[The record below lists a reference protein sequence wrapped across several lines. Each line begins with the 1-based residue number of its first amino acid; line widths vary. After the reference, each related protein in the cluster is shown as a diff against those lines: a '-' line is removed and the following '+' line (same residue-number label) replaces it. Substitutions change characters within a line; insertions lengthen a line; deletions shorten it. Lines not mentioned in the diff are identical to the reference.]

1 MIMASFIISVVAVI
15 EDEQASNSIP
25 ASKLSAILKS
35 LKSTYPTVPAIAPF
49 LPFLKEVNVLY
60 SAVIAALLTESMS

>member
-1 MIMASFIISVVAVI
+1 MIMASFIISVIAVI

-25 ASKLSAILKS
+25 ASRLSAILNS